1 MKKLLL
7 FFIMLGALAIHG
19 NRSFQ
24 NASVKD
30 NNKALRKKLKLDS
43 SCVFL
48 EQKKEIP
55 GIKALFYIPVGKKD
69 TFHYAIQE
77 NDSIFLW
84 AIVKGKKIR
93 LVRDLKNEE

>member
-7 FFIMLGALAIHG
+7 FLIMLGALAIHG

-48 EQKKEIP
+48 EQKKRNTRN
-55 GIKALFYIPVGKKD
+55 K
-69 TFHYAIQE
+69 
-77 NDSIFLW
+77 SIVLYSC
-84 AIVKGKKIR
+84 G
-93 LVRDLKNEE
+93 EERYFPLCNTRE